1 MCIVGTIITKYYT
14 WGVSRYTYLELF
26 SFECVSLHWK
36 TVNIIGT
43 FHISSTY
50 YHLGVWWEGEYCT
63 YLFSK
68 IKIRFKHYD
77 QCLFLPGC
85 RIFKQFLFIFNLPKV
100 GKFLLLLFPSSF
112 GSDFFNFVFFLFSTK
127 VLLLIFSDL
136 VQRSYEWFFPI

>member
-100 GKFLLLLFPSSF
+100 GKFLLLLFPSF
-112 GSDFFNFVFFLFSTK
+112 FFLPEWFFLTLFFSY
-127 VLLLIFSDL
+127 L
-136 VQRSYEWFFPI
+136 VQRSYY

>member
-100 GKFLLLLFPSSF
+100 GKFLLLLFPSFFLSSS
-112 GSDFFNFVFFLFSTK
+112 GVIFFNFVFFLFSTK

-136 VQRSYEWFFPI
+136 VQRSYE